1 MAIPVSWGGT
11 GFYFVVRGQGANE
24 EFEKREK
31 LLDFSFFKIVINI

>member
-24 EFEKREK
+24 EFEKER
-31 LLDFSFFKIVINI
+31 KIIGL